1 MENLI
6 KITIDWILRVTGIIT
21 YIFLIF
27 KIFYNK
33 EYIDNVKIKK
43 INIDNT
49 DFLNK
54 EFHFIRTYEHRT
66 SKTYTDLFLFY
77 PKNTDIKEI
86 EFFSLKY
93 DKKLSEDKLLHKEKN
108 LIHNHC
114 LIIKTIVPETIPDLK
129 IKWKTGRGEIGEYIF
144 YYNGYNGNVDIAS
157 YKYKLTLKRKIFT
170 ILKFIDKINIF
181 N

>member
-1 MENLI
+1 MEKI
-6 KITIDWILRVTGIIT
+6 ITITIDWILRITGIIT

-43 INIDNT
+43 ININNT
-49 DFLNK
+49 SFLNK

-66 SKTYTDLFLFY
+66 SKTYTDIFLFY
-77 PKNTDIKEI
+77 PENTDIKEI

-108 LIHNHC
+108 LINNHC

-129 IKWKTGRGEIGEYIF
+129 IKWKTSRGEIGEYIF
-144 YYNGYNGNVDIAS
+144 RYNGYNGNVDSSS
-157 YKYKLTLKRKIFT
+157 YKYKLTLKRKIFA
-170 ILKFIDKINIF
+170 ILKL
-181 N
+181 